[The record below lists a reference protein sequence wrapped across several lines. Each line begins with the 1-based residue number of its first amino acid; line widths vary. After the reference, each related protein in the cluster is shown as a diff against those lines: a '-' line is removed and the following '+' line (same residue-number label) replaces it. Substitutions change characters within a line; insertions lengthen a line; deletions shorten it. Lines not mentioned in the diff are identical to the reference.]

1 MWILILKGYICH
13 FYPIDLGWNFC
24 LTPGS
29 IILRGVSF
37 LYSKIRIT
45 GRKRYQNRNYFNTL
59 VSGPGWFE
67 LWKRE
72 SKISL
77 WEQTDLLVITT
88 TVGNQGEV
96 FANAAD
102 SDMLEADD
110 WWPLWHPRLWSSGQ
124 LDSLIFH
131 TRALAAFLAFQ
142 NLWLATR
149 SLELKYRGAA
159 FRKCSLLYSSF
170 TVGEGF
176 IQKRRQRSPLLLG
189 RQNWFNSLPRQLFC
203 TRAIWRTQTGVS

>member
-1 MWILILKGYICH
+1 MTFK
-13 FYPIDLGWNFC
+13 
-24 LTPGS
+24 S
-29 IILRGVSF
+29 Q
-37 LYSKIRIT
+37 LYSIAIIYHQTATSSTIFNHRRPAR
-45 GRKRYQNRNYFNTL
+45 GNRCE
-59 VSGPGWFE
+59 VGDV
-67 LWKRE
+67 
-72 SKISL
+72 

-131 TRALAAFLAFQ
+131 TRALAASLAFQ

-170 TVGEGF
+170 AVGEGF
-176 IQKRRQRSPLLLG
+176 IQKKRQMSPLLLG
-189 RQNWFNSLPRQLFC
+189 RQNLFNSLPRQLFC
-203 TRAIWRTQTGVS
+203 TRTI